1 MPVIDMSK
9 NQKINMVKDD
19 GSTIK
24 RIFIGLKWDRNRF
37 SQEGNYDL
45 DIVGFLTNKERKAEY
60 PEDLV
65 NHQNHDYN
73 KVSWDWCELSKDNLD
88 GSDEK
93 GITFDNIHFDEYMIV
108 DADKLPEGKE
118 EFYICLTIYR
128 AVERLQN
135 LGMIDNAE
143 MRIYDYD
150 NPEEFCRRYDLSED
164 ENFSRLNAAEVGKL
178 YRYGN
183 GFKFQA
189 LGRGYLGGTAELFKT
204 FGFDIDEGRDGN

>member
-9 NQKINMVKDD
+9 NQKINMIKTD
-19 GSTIK
+19 GSAIK
-24 RIFIGLKWDRNRF
+24 KIFIGLKWDRNRF
-37 SQEGNYDL
+37 SQEGDYDL
-45 DIVGFLTNKERKAEY
+45 DIVGFITNKERKAEY

-73 KVSWDWCELSKDNLD
+73 KVRWDWCDLSDDNRDGEDKD
-88 GSDEK
+88 GT
-93 GITFDNIHFDEYMIV
+93 TFDGIHFDEYMIV
-108 DADKLPEGKE
+108 DANKFPSDKD

-128 AVERLQN
+128 AMQRLQN

-143 MRIYDYD
+143 MRIYDYE
-150 NPEEFCRRYDLSED
+150 NPEDFCRRYDLSED
-164 ENFSRLNAAEVGKL
+164 ENFSKLNAAEIGKL
-178 YRYGN
+178 YRYED

-204 FGFDIDEGRDGN
+204 FGFDIDEGRD